1 MRRISIWFGAWLA
14 TRALIVAEVVRWANG
29 HVWLQ
34 DVHRY
39 EGWAHTL
46 SAQGEFPGGHGW
58 QYPPG
63 AGLLMLVPHLFGV
76 GYGEAW
82 VGLMVVV
89 DLVGFLLLAR
99 LARRLGSESGVWVW
113 LLGIPL
119 LGIIPLLRFDLVPT
133 VIAIG
138 ALVVIHRRPAWF
150 GALIGL
156 GAAIKIWPV
165 LLLLGEWDRRRL
177 VRAALAGAAVVAAVL
192 VVSTIAFGN
201 PTGFLSNGDG
211 RGLQEEAVATVP
223 WQMLRIVGHPYA
235 REVRFG
241 AWEIVGAGTGFVT
254 SLLKLLAVAAL
265 AGAAAWWWF
274 RGKAIRAGRV
284 DLAEDA
290 VSRDFVFAVVLA
302 IVVVSPVL
310 SPQYMI
316 WLLGLAAVVLSAGPT
331 RLRRPAWIV
340 LGAAALSSHALR
352 SPGVILVRDLA
363 LLFAAIDAAVTM
375 VRLLRLGGR
384 VRSDLLHTEGR
395 PDPFVE
401 PAQGPR

>member
-1 MRRISIWFGAWLA
+1 MRRISIWIGVWLCS
-14 TRALIVAEVVRWANG
+14 RALIVAEVVHWASG

-63 AGLLMLVPHLFGV
+63 AGLLMLVPHLFPV

-82 VGLMVVV
+82 VGLMVVI
-89 DLVGFLLLAR
+89 DLVGFLLLTR
-99 LARRLGSESGVWVW
+99 LARRSGNEAGVWAW
-113 LLGIPL
+113 LLGMPL

-138 ALVVIHRRPAWF
+138 ALVVIHRRPGWF
-150 GALIGL
+150 GALVGL

-177 VRAALAGAAVVAAVL
+177 VRAALAAAAVVAAVFI
-192 VVSTIAFGN
+192 VSTIAFGN
-201 PTGFLSNGDG
+201 ATGFLTNGDG

-223 WQMLRIVGHPYA
+223 WQLVRIVGHPYA
-235 REVRFG
+235 REVSFG

-254 SLLKLLAVAAL
+254 SLLRLLAVAAL

-274 RGKAIRAGRV
+274 RGKAIRAGRTE
-284 DLAEDA
+284 LAEDA
-290 VSRDFVFAVVLA
+290 VSRDFIFAVVLA
-302 IVVVSPVL
+302 VVVVSPVL

-340 LGAAALSSHALR
+340 LGATALSSRGIR
-352 SPGVILVRDLA
+352 SPEVILIRDLA
-363 LLFAAIDAAVTM
+363 LLFAATDAAVTM

-384 VRSDLLHTEGR
+384 VRGDLRHAER
-395 PDPFVE
+395 RADPFVE
-401 PAQGPR
+401 PAQRPR

>member
-1 MRRISIWFGAWLA
+1 VRRFSIWFGAWLV
-14 TRALIVAEVVRWANG
+14 TRALIVAEVVHWASG
-29 HVWLQ
+29 HAGLQ
-34 DVHRY
+34 DVANY
-39 EGWAHTL
+39 ERWAHFLTEH
-46 SAQGEFPGGHGW
+46 GEFPGGHGW

-63 AGLLMLVPHLFGV
+63 AGLLMLVPRLLSV

-89 DLVGFLLLAR
+89 DLVGLLLLAR
-99 LARRLGSESGVWVW
+99 LARRSGNEAGVWVW

-119 LGIIPLLRFDLVPT
+119 LGVIPLLRFDLVPT

-150 GALIGL
+150 GALVGL

-165 LLLLGEWDRRRL
+165 LLLLGEWDRRRSI
-177 VRAALAGAAVVAAVL
+177 RSAFAAAGVIAAVL
-192 VVSTIAFGN
+192 VVSTIAFGGA
-201 PTGFLSNGDG
+201 TGFLSHGDG

-223 WQMLRIVGHPYA
+223 WQVARIFGDPYT
-235 REVRFG
+235 REIRFG
-241 AWEIVGAGTGFVT
+241 AWQIVEAGTGTVT
-254 SLLKLLAVAAL
+254 FLLKLLAVAAL
-265 AGAAAWWWF
+265 VGAAAWWWF
-274 RGKAIRAGRV
+274 RGKAIRSGRA

-310 SPQYMI
+310 SPQYMV
-316 WLLGLAAVVLSAGPT
+316 WLLGLAAVVLSAGPSP
-331 RLRRPAWIV
+331 LRRPAWIV

-352 SPGVILVRDLA
+352 SPGVILVRDLG
-363 LLFAAIDAAVTM
+363 LLFAAADAAVTM

-384 VRSDLLHTEGR
+384 VRGDVLHAERGA
-395 PDPFVE
+395 DPFVE
-401 PAQGPR
+401 PAQRPR

>member
-1 MRRISIWFGAWLA
+1 MRRISIWIGVWLCS
-14 TRALIVAEVVRWANG
+14 RALIVAEVVHWANG
-29 HVWLQ
+29 HTWLQ

-39 EGWAHTL
+39 EGWAHFLTTHG
-46 SAQGEFPGGHGW
+46 QFPGGNGW

-63 AGLLMLVPHLFGV
+63 AGLLMLVPHLFSV

-82 VGLMVVV
+82 VGLMLVV
-89 DLVGFLLLAR
+89 DFVGFLLLVR
-99 LARRLGSESGVWVW
+99 LARRSGNESGVWVW

-150 GALIGL
+150 GALVGL

-177 VRAALAGAAVVAAVL
+177 VRGALAAAAAVATVF
-192 VVSTIAFGN
+192 VVSTIAFGDA
-201 PTGFLSNGDG
+201 TGFISHGDG

-223 WQMLRIVGHPYA
+223 WQVARIDGHPYT
-235 REVRFG
+235 REIHFG
-241 AWEIVGAGTGFVT
+241 AWQIVEAGTGLVT
-254 SLLKLLAVAAL
+254 SLLKVLALAAL
-265 AGAAAWWWF
+265 AGAAAWWWL
-274 RGKAIRAGRV
+274 RGRAIRAGRE
-284 DLAEDA
+284 DLAEDS
-290 VSRDFVFAVVLA
+290 VSRDFIFAVVLA
-302 IVVVSPVL
+302 VVVVSPVL

-340 LGAAALSSHALR
+340 IGATALSSHALR

-363 LLFAAIDAAVTM
+363 LLFAAADAAVTM

-384 VRSDLLHTEGR
+384 VRGDVLHAER
-395 PDPFVE
+395 RADPFVE
-401 PAQGPR
+401 AAQRPR